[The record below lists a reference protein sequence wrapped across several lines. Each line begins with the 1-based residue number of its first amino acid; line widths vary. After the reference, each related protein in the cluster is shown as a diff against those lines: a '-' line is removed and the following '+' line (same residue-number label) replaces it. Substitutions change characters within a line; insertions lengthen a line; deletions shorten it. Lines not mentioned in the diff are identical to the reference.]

1 MYKYIIFIYS
11 CFKTLYLYKFTYVY
25 IYIYIQLQLS
35 LDIIII
41 YTVIYHLYILH
52 IILTYIHIYLHLHL
66 LYMLYIYI
74 YILYIYIYILFSIDI
89 INSITSFI
97 LPLKFF
103 YQNNATSI
111 CNRIYAKWQQFPV
124 NAFTVAHLVKT
135 FNKYNYF

>member
-11 CFKTLYLYKFTYVY
+11 CFKTLYLYRFTYVY

-74 YILYIYIYILFSIDI
+74 YIYIIHIYIYTIFYRYYKQHNLFYLTFKVFLSKQCNQYMQQDLCQMAIVP
-89 INSITSFI
+89 SKCFYSCSFS
-97 LPLKFF
+97 KDF
-103 YQNNATSI
+103 
-111 CNRIYAKWQQFPV
+111 QQV
-124 NAFTVAHLVKT
+124 
-135 FNKYNYF
+135 

>member
-11 CFKTLYLYKFTYVY
+11 CFKTLYLYRFTYV
-25 IYIYIQLQLS
+25 YIYIQLQLS

-74 YILYIYIYILFSIDI
+74 YIIHIYIHTIFYRYYKQHNLFYLTFKVFLSKQCNQYMQQDLCQMAIVP
-89 INSITSFI
+89 SKCFYSCSFS
-97 LPLKFF
+97 KDF
-103 YQNNATSI
+103 
-111 CNRIYAKWQQFPV
+111 QQV
-124 NAFTVAHLVKT
+124 
-135 FNKYNYF
+135 